1 MVELDGPDIIE
12 VTMEGKQASPVL
24 RTKLYDMSDSPSRKY
39 LLLTPNFD
47 LVIIA
52 TGD

>member
-1 MVELDGPDIIE
+1 MVELDGPDIIK
-12 VTMEGKQASPVL
+12 VTMEGKQASLVL
-24 RTKLYDMSDSPSRKY
+24 RTKVYDMSDLPSRKC
-39 LLLTPNFD
+39 LLHTPNFD